1 MGSKLYNTKNLYLI
15 VGPSGI
21 GKTSI
26 IKGLEKEYNLTP
38 VKSYTTRKPRF
49 ENEDNYTFISK
60 EEFSKLSEVLAYT
73 LFAEEEY
80 GVTVDKLNSGDVYIV
95 DVAGVH
101 YLKKHYSD
109 RPIKV
114 LGLICSPKILEE
126 RMRNRGDS
134 EENIAKRL
142 KNDKSAFAGLSGI
155 IDAELDVTPYD
166 NNPDA
171 LVERVYKWIIWEE
184 NN

>member
-1 MGSKLYNTKNLYLI
+1 MESKLYNTKNLYLI

-26 IKGLEKEYNLTP
+26 IKGLEKEHNLIP
-38 VKSYTTRKPRF
+38 VKSYTTREPRF
-49 ENEDNYTFISK
+49 DGEDGYTFISA
-60 EEFSKLSEVLAYT
+60 EEFSKLGEVLAYT
-73 LFAEEEY
+73 LFAGNEY
-80 GVTVDKLNSGDVYIV
+80 GVTVDKLNKGDVYIV
-95 DVAGVH
+95 DITGVH

-114 LGLICSPKILEE
+114 LGLTCSPKILEE

-134 EENIAKRL
+134 EENIIKRL
-142 KNDKSAFAGLSGI
+142 KNDKAAFAGLSGV
-155 IDAELDVTPYD
+155 IDSELDVTPYD
-166 NNPDA
+166 NNIEA

>member
-1 MGSKLYNTKNLYLI
+1 MESKLYNTENLYLI

-26 IKGLEKEYNLTP
+26 VKGLEKEYGLTP
-38 VKSYTTRKPRF
+38 VKSYTTRKPRSKD
-49 ENEDNYTFISK
+49 EDGYTFISK
-60 EEFSKLSEVLAYT
+60 KEFSELGEVLAYT
-73 LFAEEEY
+73 IFAGEEY
-80 GVTVDKLNSGDVYIV
+80 GVTVDKLNKGDVYVV

-114 LGLICSPKILEE
+114 LGLVCSPKILEE

-134 EENIAKRL
+134 EENIVKRL
-142 KNDKSAFAGLSGI
+142 KNDKIAFAGLSGV
-155 IDAELDVTPYD
+155 IDSELDVTPYD
-166 NNPDA
+166 NNVEA